1 MNGMTPELN
10 RENAILLMVLRALT
24 GVLSPAVKGVSLE
37 FIGADV
43 IAHFLLRRRSAVDEE
58 EITENLTTEVS
69 TLTNGLPDLGEIVVR
84 PVIELVD
91 ELPSDYRL
99 PGRVV
104 FLFRD

>member
-10 RENAILLMVLRALT
+10 RENTILLMFLQALT

-37 FIGADV
+37 FVGADV
-43 IAHFLLRRRSAVDEE
+43 IAHFLLRKRSPVDEE

-69 TLTNGLPDLGEIVVR
+69 TLTNGLPDVGEIVVR

-91 ELPSDYRL
+91 EFPSDYRP
-99 PGRVV
+99 PGRTV
-104 FLFRD
+104 FFFRD